1 MSKFLTSFIFAF
13 VFLFTYFIFFSL
25 GGFSMENRN
34 QTLELLVSKVKEK
47 KLQNGLTVLFYPY
60 KREDVVTVKLCVKV
74 GSAYEK
80 ESEAGITHLIEH
92 MIFKGTETKKPEDIV
107 GVIEA
112 LGGYMNAFT
121 SYDYTCYYVAG
132 PSTVAEKALDILS
145 DVVFHPYF
153 DPLELE
159 REKEVVIEEM
169 KMRLDNPFVV
179 LFENLMKASYKKYPY
194 RRPIIGYENTVK
206 SFKREDLLNFLNH
219 FYTPK
224 NMILIVVGNLEEN
237 KLFSLINKYFSF
249 LPKRKLKK
257 VIFPKETYTEE
268 PSLIWIERSVK
279 EGYFAFTLPGA
290 SFRDEDAPYLDLL
303 SEILGGGES
312 SRLYKRLKRDLNLV
326 KTISASSYTP
336 YGPGLFEIYGTAD
349 PQNFKEIIKETLLE
363 LEKIKLLGVSSEE
376 LNKAKT
382 QILSDFVFSSETSEG
397 LSSTLGSFQLVRGS
411 YKDILWYQKK
421 IETATIEDL
430 IRVSKKYFNPQKLVV
445 SFLSEKK
452 LFDNTELKKIISTF
466 GHNIQLPEIFTLN
479 NNLKVILYPQN
490 DIPSVGVTL
499 AFPGGLRFETKETNG
514 VFQALSL
521 LWTRGTKNY
530 TAEELA
536 EKLESIGTTIKG
548 FTGRNTFGLK
558 MLSLSSKLDESL
570 EYFKEI
576 LIYPSFE
583 EKECEKAK
591 PELYS
596 LLLRQQ
602 DQPISLAVNEF
613 LKVLFPDH
621 PYGLN
626 SAGSLEFYQK
636 FTCEDLKTIYK
647 KFVRPERGVLV
658 ITGNFELTS
667 VKEKIKN
674 LFNDWKSETQ
684 ETILEEP
691 EPIFPKNLFTRI
703 EKETFQTQILLGFQ
717 TPGLNA
723 KEKVALEILNSA
735 LSGQNGRLFRILR
748 DEKSLA
754 YSVTS
759 FLIFYPKKSAFV
771 LYIGC
776 SPEKEKSAIT
786 GFWEILEEIK
796 THGLL
801 PEEIER
807 AKNRLIGSLKLELQ
821 SNLSISEEMAIN
833 EVLGLGWNYS
843 LLYENLVKSVT
854 DEDIKN
860 LIETFFKRENAVL
873 FILGKNENRNHK

>member
-1 MSKFLTSFIFAF
+1 
-13 VFLFTYFIFFSL
+13 
-25 GGFSMENRN
+25 METKA

-47 KLQNGLTVLFYPY
+47 RLQNGLTVLFYPY

-74 GSAYEK
+74 GSSYEK

-121 SYDYTCYYVAG
+121 SHDYTCYYVAG
-132 PSTVAEKALDILS
+132 PSAVIEKALDILS

-224 NMILIVVGNLEEN
+224 NMTLIVVGNLEEK
-237 KLFSLINKYFSF
+237 KLFSLINKYFSS

-257 VIFPKETYTEE
+257 VPFPKEPYTEK
-268 PSLIWIERSVK
+268 PSLIWIERPVK

-290 SFRDEDAPYLDLL
+290 SFKDEDAPYLDLL

-312 SRLYKRLKRDLNLV
+312 SRLYIRLKRDLNLV
-326 KTISASSYTP
+326 KSIATSSFTP

-363 LEKIKLLGVSSEE
+363 LEKIKLSGVSNEE

-382 QILSDFVFSSETSEG
+382 QILSDFIFSSETSEG
-397 LSSTLGSFQLVRGS
+397 LSSTLSNFQLVRGS
-411 YKDILWYQKK
+411 YKDVLWYQKK

-452 LFDNTELKKIISTF
+452 LFKEVDLQNLIKSFDPKPS
-466 GHNIQLPEIFTLN
+466 PKIFTLD

-490 DIPSVGVTL
+490 DIPSVGISL
-499 AFPGGLRFETKETNG
+499 AFPGGLRYENKEING
-514 VFQALSL
+514 LFQALTL
-521 LWTRGTKNY
+521 LWTRGTKKY

-536 EKLESIGTTIKG
+536 EKLESIGTTIKS

-570 EYFKEI
+570 EYFKEV
-576 LIYPSFE
+576 LLYPSFE
-583 EKECEKAK
+583 ERECEKAK
-591 PELYS
+591 PELFS

-602 DQPISLAVNEF
+602 DQPVSLAVNEF
-613 LKVLFPDH
+613 IRILFPDH

-636 FTCEDLKTIYK
+636 FTCEDLKTLYK
-647 KFVRPERGVLV
+647 KFVRPEKGVLV

-674 LFNDWKSETQ
+674 LFKDWKSETQ
-684 ETILEEP
+684 ETTLEEP
-691 EPIFPKNLFTRI
+691 EPTFPKNPFTRV

-723 KEKVALEILNSA
+723 KEKVALEVLNSA

-754 YSVTS
+754 YVVTS

-771 LYIGC
+771 LYMGC

-786 GFWEILEEIK
+786 SFWEILEEIK
-796 THGLL
+796 TQGLL

-807 AKNRLIGSLKLELQ
+807 AKNRLIGSQKLDLQ
-821 SNLSISEEMAIN
+821 SNLSISEEMAVN

-843 LLYENLVKSVT
+843 FLYENLVKSVT

>member
-25 GGFSMENRN
+25 GGFSMENMN

-363 LEKIKLLGVSSEE
+363 LEKIKLSGVSSEE

-576 LIYPSFE
+576 LLYPSFE

-843 LLYENLVKSVT
+843 FLYENLVKSVT

-860 LIETFFKRENAVL
+860 LIETFFKRENAVS

>member
-25 GGFSMENRN
+25 GGFSMENRT

-60 KREDVVTVKLCVKV
+60 KRENVVTVKLCVKV

-132 PSTVAEKALDILS
+132 PSTVTEKALDILS

-224 NMILIVVGNLEEN
+224 NMTLIVVGNLEEK
-237 KLFSLINKYFSF
+237 KLFSLINKYFSS
-249 LPKRKLKK
+249 LPKKRLKK
-257 VIFPKETYTEE
+257 VTFPKEPYTEK
-268 PSLIWIERSVK
+268 PYLTWIERPVK

-290 SFRDEDAPYLDLL
+290 SFKDEDAPYLDLL

-312 SRLYKRLKRDLNLV
+312 SRLYKRLKRELNLV
-326 KTISASSYTP
+326 KTISTSSFTP

-363 LEKIKLLGVSSEE
+363 LEKIKLSGVSSEE

-382 QILSDFVFSSETSEG
+382 QILSNFIFSSETSEG

-421 IETATIEDL
+421 IETATVEDL
-430 IRVSKKYFNPQKLVV
+430 IRVSKKYFNLQKLVV

-452 LFDNTELKKIISTF
+452 LFDNTELQKIILTF

-490 DIPSVGVTL
+490 DIPSVGLTL

-514 VFQALSL
+514 IFQALTL

-570 EYFKEI
+570 EYFKEV
-576 LIYPSFE
+576 LLYPSFE

-591 PELYS
+591 PELFS
-596 LLLRQQ
+596 LLLKQQ

-613 LKVLFPDH
+613 LKILFPDH

-636 FTCEDLKTIYK
+636 FACEDLKTIYK

-658 ITGNFELTS
+658 ITGNFELNS

-674 LFNDWKSETQ
+674 LFKDWKSETQ

-691 EPIFPKNLFTRI
+691 EPIFPKNLFTRV

-735 LSGQNGRLFRILR
+735 LSGQNGRLFKILR

-843 LLYENLVKSVT
+843 FLYENLVKSVT

-860 LIETFFKRENAVL
+860 LIESFLKRENAVL

>member
-1 MSKFLTSFIFAF
+1 
-13 VFLFTYFIFFSL
+13 
-25 GGFSMENRN
+25 METKA

-47 KLQNGLTVLFYPY
+47 RLQNGLTVLFYPY

-74 GSAYEK
+74 GSSYEK

-121 SYDYTCYYVAG
+121 SHDYTCYYVAG
-132 PSTVAEKALDILS
+132 PSAVIEKALDILS

-224 NMILIVVGNLEEN
+224 NMTLIVVGNLEEK
-237 KLFSLINKYFSF
+237 KLFSLINKYFSS

-257 VIFPKETYTEE
+257 VPFPKEPYTEK
-268 PSLIWIERSVK
+268 PSLIWIERPVK

-290 SFRDEDAPYLDLL
+290 SFKDEDAPYLDLL

-312 SRLYKRLKRDLNLV
+312 SRLYIRLKRDLNLV
-326 KTISASSYTP
+326 KSIATSSFTP

-363 LEKIKLLGVSSEE
+363 LEKIKLSGVSNEE

-382 QILSDFVFSSETSEG
+382 QILSDFIFSSETSEG
-397 LSSTLGSFQLVRGS
+397 LSSTLSNFQLVRGS
-411 YKDILWYQKK
+411 YKDVLWYQKK

-452 LFDNTELKKIISTF
+452 LFKEVDLQNLIKSFDPKPS
-466 GHNIQLPEIFTLN
+466 PKIFTLD

-490 DIPSVGVTL
+490 DIPSVGITL
-499 AFPGGLRFETKETNG
+499 AFPGGLRYENKEING
-514 VFQALSL
+514 LFQALTL
-521 LWTRGTKNY
+521 LWTRGTKKY

-536 EKLESIGTTIKG
+536 EKLESIGTTIKS

-570 EYFKEI
+570 EYFKEV
-576 LIYPSFE
+576 LLYPSFE
-583 EKECEKAK
+583 ERECEKAK
-591 PELYS
+591 PELFS

-602 DQPISLAVNEF
+602 DQPVSLAVNEF
-613 LKVLFPDH
+613 IRILFPDH

-636 FTCEDLKTIYK
+636 FTCEDLKTLYK
-647 KFVRPERGVLV
+647 KFVRPEKGVLV

-674 LFNDWKSETQ
+674 LFKDWKSETQ
-684 ETILEEP
+684 ETTLEEP
-691 EPIFPKNLFTRI
+691 EPTFPKNPFTRV

-723 KEKVALEILNSA
+723 KEKVALEVLNSA

-754 YSVTS
+754 YVVTS

-771 LYIGC
+771 LYMGC
-776 SPEKEKSAIT
+776 SPEKEKSAIS

-796 THGLL
+796 TQGLL

-807 AKNRLIGSLKLELQ
+807 AKNRLIGSQKLDLQ
-821 SNLSISEEMAIN
+821 SNLSISEEMAVN

-843 LLYENLVKSVT
+843 FLYENLVKSVT

>member
-1 MSKFLTSFIFAF
+1 
-13 VFLFTYFIFFSL
+13 
-25 GGFSMENRN
+25 MEIKA
-34 QTLELLVSKVKEK
+34 QPLELLVSKVKEK
-47 KLQNGLTVLFYPY
+47 NLQNGLTVLFYPY
-60 KREDVVTVKLCVKV
+60 EREDVVTVKLCVKV
-74 GSAYEK
+74 GSSYEK

-132 PSTVAEKALDILS
+132 PSTITEKALDILS

-153 DPLELE
+153 DPVELE

-169 KMRLDNPFVV
+169 KMRLDNPFTV
-179 LFENLMKASYKKYPY
+179 LFENVMKASYKKYPY

-206 SFKREDLLNFLNH
+206 SFKRDDLLNFLNH

-224 NMILIVVGNLEEN
+224 NMTLIIVGNLEEK
-237 KLFSLINKYFSF
+237 KLFSLINKYFSS

-257 VIFPKETYTEE
+257 VPFPKEPYTEK
-268 PSLIWIERSVK
+268 PSLLWIERPVK

-290 SFRDEDAPYLDLL
+290 SFKDEDAPYLDLL
-303 SEILGGGES
+303 SEILGEGES
-312 SRLYKRLKRDLNLV
+312 SRLYLRLKRDLNLV
-326 KTISASSYTP
+326 KTISTSSFTP
-336 YGPGLFEIYGTAD
+336 YGPGLFGIYGTAD
-349 PQNFKEIIKETLLE
+349 PQNFKEIIKVVLLE
-363 LEKIKLLGVSSEE
+363 LEKIKLSGVSNEE

-382 QILSDFVFSSETSEG
+382 QILSDFIFSSETSEG
-397 LSSTLGSFQLVRGS
+397 LSSTLGSFQLIRGS

-421 IETATIEDL
+421 IETATVEDM
-430 IRVSKKYFNPQKLVV
+430 IKVSKKYFNPQRLVV

-452 LFDNTELKKIISTF
+452 LFNEVDLQKIIKNLDPKPSP
-466 GHNIQLPEIFTLN
+466 QIFTLE

-490 DIPSVGVTL
+490 DIPSVGITL
-499 AFPGGLRFETKETNG
+499 AFPGGIRFENKETNG
-514 VFQALSL
+514 LFQALTL

-558 MLSLSSKLDESL
+558 VLSLSSKLDESL

-576 LIYPSFE
+576 LINPSFE
-583 EKECEKAK
+583 ERECEKAK
-591 PELYS
+591 SELFS

-602 DQPISLAVNEF
+602 DQPVSLAVNEF
-613 LKVLFPDH
+613 LKILFPDH

-647 KFVRPERGVLV
+647 KFVKPDKGVLV
-658 ITGNFELTS
+658 ITGNFEPTS
-667 VKEKIKN
+667 VKEKIKD
-674 LFNDWKSETQ
+674 LFKDWKSETQ
-684 ETILEEP
+684 ETTLEEP
-691 EPIFPKNLFTRI
+691 EPPFPKNPFTRV
-703 EKETFQTQILLGFQ
+703 EKETFQNQILLGFQ

-723 KEKVALEILNSA
+723 KEKVALEVLKSA

-754 YSVTS
+754 YVVTS

-771 LYIGC
+771 LYMGC
-776 SPEKEKSAIT
+776 SPEKEKLAIS

-796 THGLL
+796 TQGLSSK
-801 PEEIER
+801 EIER
-807 AKNRLIGSLKLELQ
+807 AKNRLIGSQKLNLQ
-821 SNLSISEEMAIN
+821 SNLSISEEMAVN

-843 LLYENLVKSVT
+843 FLYENLVKSIK
-854 DEDIKN
+854 DADIKN
-860 LIETFFKRENAVL
+860 LIETFFKKENAVL
-873 FILGKNENRNHK
+873 FILGKNEDRNNK

>member
-1 MSKFLTSFIFAF
+1 
-13 VFLFTYFIFFSL
+13 
-25 GGFSMENRN
+25 METKA

-47 KLQNGLTVLFYPY
+47 RLQNGLTVLFYPY

-74 GSAYEK
+74 GSSYEK

-121 SYDYTCYYVAG
+121 SHDYTCYYVAG
-132 PSTVAEKALDILS
+132 PSAVIEKALDILS

-224 NMILIVVGNLEEN
+224 NMTLIVVGNLEEK
-237 KLFSLINKYFSF
+237 KLFSLINKYFSS

-257 VIFPKETYTEE
+257 VPFPKEPYTEK
-268 PSLIWIERSVK
+268 PSLIWIERPVK

-290 SFRDEDAPYLDLL
+290 SFKDEDAPYLDLL

-326 KTISASSYTP
+326 KSIATSSFTP

-363 LEKIKLLGVSSEE
+363 LEKIKLSGISSEE

-382 QILSDFVFSSETSEG
+382 QILSDFIFSSETSEG
-397 LSSTLGSFQLVRGS
+397 LSSTLSNFQLVRGS
-411 YKDILWYQKK
+411 YKDVLWYQKK

-452 LFDNTELKKIISTF
+452 LFKEVDLQNLIKSFDPKPS
-466 GHNIQLPEIFTLN
+466 PKIFTLD

-490 DIPSVGVTL
+490 DIPSVGITL
-499 AFPGGLRFETKETNG
+499 AFPGGLRYENKEING
-514 VFQALSL
+514 LFQALTL
-521 LWTRGTKNY
+521 LWTRGTKKY

-536 EKLESIGTTIKG
+536 EKLESIGTTIKS

-570 EYFKEI
+570 EYFKEV
-576 LIYPSFE
+576 LLYPSFE
-583 EKECEKAK
+583 ERECEKAK
-591 PELYS
+591 PELFS

-602 DQPISLAVNEF
+602 DQPVSLAVNEF
-613 LKVLFPDH
+613 IKLLFPDH

-636 FTCEDLKTIYK
+636 FTCEDLKTLYK
-647 KFVRPERGVLV
+647 KFVRPEKGVLV

-674 LFNDWKSETQ
+674 LFKDWKSETQ
-684 ETILEEP
+684 DTTLEEP
-691 EPIFPKNLFTRI
+691 EPTFPKNPFTRV

-723 KEKVALEILNSA
+723 KEKVALEVLNSA

-754 YSVTS
+754 YVVTS

-771 LYIGC
+771 LYMGC
-776 SPEKEKSAIT
+776 SPEKEKSAIS

-796 THGLL
+796 TKGLL

-807 AKNRLIGSLKLELQ
+807 AKNRLIGNQKLDLQ
-821 SNLSISEEMAIN
+821 SNLSISEEIAVN

-843 LLYENLVKSVT
+843 FLYENLVKSVT

>member
-1 MSKFLTSFIFAF
+1 
-13 VFLFTYFIFFSL
+13 
-25 GGFSMENRN
+25 METKA

-47 KLQNGLTVLFYPY
+47 RLQNGLTVLFYPY

-74 GSAYEK
+74 GSSYEK

-121 SYDYTCYYVAG
+121 SHDYTCYYVAG
-132 PSTVAEKALDILS
+132 PSAVIEKALDILS

-224 NMILIVVGNLEEN
+224 NMTLIVVGNLEEK
-237 KLFSLINKYFSF
+237 KLFSLINKYFSS

-257 VIFPKETYTEE
+257 VPFPKEPYTEK
-268 PSLIWIERSVK
+268 PSLIWIERPVK

-290 SFRDEDAPYLDLL
+290 SFKDEDAPYLDLL

-312 SRLYKRLKRDLNLV
+312 SRLYIRLKRDLNLV
-326 KTISASSYTP
+326 KSIATSSFTP

-363 LEKIKLLGVSSEE
+363 LEKIKLSGVSNEE

-382 QILSDFVFSSETSEG
+382 QILSDFIFSSETSEG
-397 LSSTLGSFQLVRGS
+397 LSSTLSNFQLVRGS
-411 YKDILWYQKK
+411 YKDVLWYQKK

-452 LFDNTELKKIISTF
+452 LFKEVDLQNLIKSFDPKPS
-466 GHNIQLPEIFTLN
+466 PKIFTLD

-490 DIPSVGVTL
+490 DIPSVGITL
-499 AFPGGLRFETKETNG
+499 AFPGGLRYENKEING
-514 VFQALSL
+514 LFQALTL

-570 EYFKEI
+570 EYFKEV
-576 LIYPSFE
+576 LLYPSFE
-583 EKECEKAK
+583 ERECEKAK
-591 PELYS
+591 PELFS

-602 DQPISLAVNEF
+602 DQPVSLAVNEF
-613 LKVLFPDH
+613 IRILFPDH

-636 FTCEDLKTIYK
+636 FTCEDLKTLYK
-647 KFVRPERGVLV
+647 KFVRPEKGVLV

-674 LFNDWKSETQ
+674 LFKDWKSETQ
-684 ETILEEP
+684 ETTLEEP
-691 EPIFPKNLFTRI
+691 EPTFPKNPFTRV

-723 KEKVALEILNSA
+723 KEKVALEVLNSA

-754 YSVTS
+754 YVVTS

-771 LYIGC
+771 LYMGC
-776 SPEKEKSAIT
+776 SPEKEKSAIS

-796 THGLL
+796 TQGLL

-807 AKNRLIGSLKLELQ
+807 AKNRLIGSQKLDLQ
-821 SNLSISEEMAIN
+821 SNLSISEEMAVN

-843 LLYENLVKSVT
+843 FLYENLVKSVT

>member
-1 MSKFLTSFIFAF
+1 
-13 VFLFTYFIFFSL
+13 
-25 GGFSMENRN
+25 METKA

-47 KLQNGLTVLFYPY
+47 RLQNGLTVLFYPY

-74 GSAYEK
+74 GSSYEK

-121 SYDYTCYYVAG
+121 SHDYTCYYVAG
-132 PSTVAEKALDILS
+132 PSAVIEKALDILS

-179 LFENLMKASYKKYPY
+179 LFENLMEASYKKYPY

-224 NMILIVVGNLEEN
+224 NMTLIVVGNLEEK
-237 KLFSLINKYFSF
+237 KLFSLINKYFSS

-257 VIFPKETYTEE
+257 VPFPMEPYTEK
-268 PSLIWIERSVK
+268 PSLIWIERPVK

-290 SFRDEDAPYLDLL
+290 SFKDEDAPYLDLL

-312 SRLYKRLKRDLNLV
+312 SRLYIRLKRDLNLV
-326 KTISASSYTP
+326 KSIATSSFTP

-363 LEKIKLLGVSSEE
+363 LEKIKLSGVSNEE

-382 QILSDFVFSSETSEG
+382 QILSDFIFSSETSEG
-397 LSSTLGSFQLVRGS
+397 LSSTLSNFQLVRGS
-411 YKDILWYQKK
+411 YKDVLWYQKK

-452 LFDNTELKKIISTF
+452 LFKEVDLQNLIKSFDPKPS
-466 GHNIQLPEIFTLN
+466 PKIFTLD

-490 DIPSVGVTL
+490 DIPSVGITL
-499 AFPGGLRFETKETNG
+499 AFPGGLRYENKEING
-514 VFQALSL
+514 LFQALTL
-521 LWTRGTKNY
+521 LWTRGTKKY

-536 EKLESIGTTIKG
+536 EKLESIGTTIKS

-570 EYFKEI
+570 EYFKEV
-576 LIYPSFE
+576 LLYPSFE
-583 EKECEKAK
+583 ERECEKAK
-591 PELYS
+591 PELFS

-602 DQPISLAVNEF
+602 DQPVSLAVNEF
-613 LKVLFPDH
+613 IKILFPDH

-636 FTCEDLKTIYK
+636 FTCEDLKTLYK
-647 KFVRPERGVLV
+647 KFVRPEKGVLV

-674 LFNDWKSETQ
+674 LFKDWKSETQ
-684 ETILEEP
+684 ETTLEEP
-691 EPIFPKNLFTRI
+691 EPTFPKNPFTRV

-723 KEKVALEILNSA
+723 KEKVALEVLNSA

-754 YSVTS
+754 YVVTS

-771 LYIGC
+771 LYMGC
-776 SPEKEKSAIT
+776 SPEKEKSAIS

-796 THGLL
+796 TQGLL

-807 AKNRLIGSLKLELQ
+807 AKNRLIGSQKLDLQ
-821 SNLSISEEMAIN
+821 SNLSISEEMAVN

-843 LLYENLVKSVT
+843 FLYENLVKSVT

>member
-1 MSKFLTSFIFAF
+1 
-13 VFLFTYFIFFSL
+13 
-25 GGFSMENRN
+25 METKA

-47 KLQNGLTVLFYPY
+47 RLQNGLTVLFYPY

-74 GSAYEK
+74 GSSYEK

-121 SYDYTCYYVAG
+121 SHDYTCYYVAG
-132 PSTVAEKALDILS
+132 PSAVIEKALDILS

-224 NMILIVVGNLEEN
+224 NMTLIVVGNLEEK
-237 KLFSLINKYFSF
+237 KLFSLINKYFSS

-257 VIFPKETYTEE
+257 VPFPKEPYTEK
-268 PSLIWIERSVK
+268 PSLIWIERPVK

-290 SFRDEDAPYLDLL
+290 SFKDEDAPYLDLL

-312 SRLYKRLKRDLNLV
+312 SRLYIRLKRDLNLV
-326 KTISASSYTP
+326 KSIATSSFTP

-363 LEKIKLLGVSSEE
+363 LEKIKLSGVSNEE

-382 QILSDFVFSSETSEG
+382 QILSDFIFSSETSEG
-397 LSSTLGSFQLVRGS
+397 LSSTLSNFQLVRGS
-411 YKDILWYQKK
+411 YKDVLWYQKK

-452 LFDNTELKKIISTF
+452 LFKEVDLQNLIKSFDPKPS
-466 GHNIQLPEIFTLN
+466 PKIFTLD
-479 NNLKVILYPQN
+479 NNLKVILYSQN
-490 DIPSVGVTL
+490 DIPSVGITL
-499 AFPGGLRFETKETNG
+499 AFPGGLRYENKEING
-514 VFQALSL
+514 LFQALTL
-521 LWTRGTKNY
+521 LWTRGTKKY

-536 EKLESIGTTIKG
+536 EKLESIGTTIKS

-570 EYFKEI
+570 EYFKEV
-576 LIYPSFE
+576 LLYPSFE
-583 EKECEKAK
+583 ERECEKAK
-591 PELYS
+591 PELFS

-602 DQPISLAVNEF
+602 DQPVSLAVNEF
-613 LKVLFPDH
+613 IRILFPDH

-636 FTCEDLKTIYK
+636 FTCEDLKTLYK
-647 KFVRPERGVLV
+647 KFVRPEKGVLV

-674 LFNDWKSETQ
+674 LFKDWKSETQ
-684 ETILEEP
+684 ETTLEEP
-691 EPIFPKNLFTRI
+691 EPTFPKNPFTRV

-723 KEKVALEILNSA
+723 KEKVALEVLNSA

-754 YSVTS
+754 YVVTS

-771 LYIGC
+771 LYMGC
-776 SPEKEKSAIT
+776 SPEKEKSAIS

-796 THGLL
+796 TKGLL

-807 AKNRLIGSLKLELQ
+807 AKNRLIGSQKLDLQ
-821 SNLSISEEMAIN
+821 SNLSISEEMAVN

-843 LLYENLVKSVT
+843 FLYENLVKSVT

>member
-1 MSKFLTSFIFAF
+1 MSKFLTSFIFA

-132 PSTVAEKALDILS
+132 PSIVAEKALDILS

-237 KLFSLINKYFSF
+237 KLFSLINKYFSS

-257 VIFPKETYTEE
+257 VIFPKEPYTEE
-268 PSLIWIERSVK
+268 PSLIWIERPVK

-326 KTISASSYTP
+326 KTISTSSYTP

-363 LEKIKLLGVSSEE
+363 LEKIKLSGVSSEE

-576 LIYPSFE
+576 LLYPSFE

-674 LFNDWKSETQ
+674 FFNDWKSETQ

-860 LIETFFKRENAVL
+860 LIKTFFKRENAVL
-873 FILGKNENRNHK
+873 FILGKNENRNYK

>member
-1 MSKFLTSFIFAF
+1 
-13 VFLFTYFIFFSL
+13 
-25 GGFSMENRN
+25 METKA

-47 KLQNGLTVLFYPY
+47 RLQNGLTVLFYPY

-74 GSAYEK
+74 GSSYEK

-121 SYDYTCYYVAG
+121 SHDYTCYYVAG
-132 PSTVAEKALDILS
+132 PSAVIEKALDILS

-224 NMILIVVGNLEEN
+224 NMTLIVVGNLEEK
-237 KLFSLINKYFSF
+237 KLFSLINKYFSS

-257 VIFPKETYTEE
+257 VPFPKEPYTEK
-268 PSLIWIERSVK
+268 PSLTWIERPVK

-290 SFRDEDAPYLDLL
+290 SFKDEDAPYLDLL

-326 KTISASSYTP
+326 KSIATSSFTP

-363 LEKIKLLGVSSEE
+363 LEKIKLSGISSEE

-382 QILSDFVFSSETSEG
+382 QILSDFIFSSETSEG
-397 LSSTLGSFQLVRGS
+397 LSSTLSNFQLVRGS
-411 YKDILWYQKK
+411 YKDVLWYQKK

-452 LFDNTELKKIISTF
+452 LFKEVDLQNLIKSFDPKPS
-466 GHNIQLPEIFTLN
+466 PKIFTLD

-490 DIPSVGVTL
+490 DIPSVGITL
-499 AFPGGLRFETKETNG
+499 AFPGGLRYENKEING
-514 VFQALSL
+514 LFQALTL
-521 LWTRGTKNY
+521 LWTRGTKKY

-536 EKLESIGTTIKG
+536 EKLESIGTTIKS

-570 EYFKEI
+570 EYFKEV
-576 LIYPSFE
+576 LLYPSFE
-583 EKECEKAK
+583 ERECEKAK
-591 PELYS
+591 PELFS

-602 DQPISLAVNEF
+602 DQPVSLAVNEF
-613 LKVLFPDH
+613 IKLLFPDH

-636 FTCEDLKTIYK
+636 FTCEDLKTLYK
-647 KFVRPERGVLV
+647 KFVRPEKGVLV

-674 LFNDWKSETQ
+674 LFKDWKSETQ
-684 ETILEEP
+684 DTTLEEP
-691 EPIFPKNLFTRI
+691 EPTFPKNPFTRV

-723 KEKVALEILNSA
+723 KEKVALEVLNSA

-754 YSVTS
+754 YVVTS

-771 LYIGC
+771 LYMGC
-776 SPEKEKSAIT
+776 SPEKEKSAIS

-796 THGLL
+796 TKGLL

-807 AKNRLIGSLKLELQ
+807 AKNRLIGNQKLDLQ
-821 SNLSISEEMAIN
+821 SNLSISEEIAVN

-843 LLYENLVKSVT
+843 FLYENLVKSVT

>member
-1 MSKFLTSFIFAF
+1 
-13 VFLFTYFIFFSL
+13 
-25 GGFSMENRN
+25 METKA

-47 KLQNGLTVLFYPY
+47 RLQNGLTVLFYPY

-74 GSAYEK
+74 GSSYEK

-121 SYDYTCYYVAG
+121 SHDYTCYYVAG
-132 PSTVAEKALDILS
+132 PSAVIEKALDILS

-179 LFENLMKASYKKYPY
+179 LFENLMEASYKKYPY

-224 NMILIVVGNLEEN
+224 NMTLIVVGNLEEK
-237 KLFSLINKYFSF
+237 KLFSLINKYFSS

-257 VIFPKETYTEE
+257 VPFPKEPYTEK
-268 PSLIWIERSVK
+268 PSLTWIERPVK

-290 SFRDEDAPYLDLL
+290 SFKDEDAPYLDLL

-326 KTISASSYTP
+326 KSIATSSFTP

-363 LEKIKLLGVSSEE
+363 LEKIKLSGVSNEE

-382 QILSDFVFSSETSEG
+382 QILSDFIFSSETSEG
-397 LSSTLGSFQLVRGS
+397 LSSTLSNFQLVRGS
-411 YKDILWYQKK
+411 YKDVLWYQKK

-452 LFDNTELKKIISTF
+452 LFKEVDLQNLIKSFDPKPS
-466 GHNIQLPEIFTLN
+466 PKIFTLD

-490 DIPSVGVTL
+490 DIPSVGITL
-499 AFPGGLRFETKETNG
+499 AFPGGLRYENKEING
-514 VFQALSL
+514 LFQALTL
-521 LWTRGTKNY
+521 LWTRGTKKY

-536 EKLESIGTTIKG
+536 EKLESIGTTIKS

-570 EYFKEI
+570 EYFKEV
-576 LIYPSFE
+576 LLYPSFE
-583 EKECEKAK
+583 ERECEKAK
-591 PELYS
+591 PELFS

-602 DQPISLAVNEF
+602 DQPVSLAVNEF
-613 LKVLFPDH
+613 IKLLFPDH

-636 FTCEDLKTIYK
+636 FTCEDLKTLYK
-647 KFVRPERGVLV
+647 KFVRPEKGVLV

-674 LFNDWKSETQ
+674 LFKDWKSETQ
-684 ETILEEP
+684 ETTLEEP
-691 EPIFPKNLFTRI
+691 EPTFPKNPFTRV

-723 KEKVALEILNSA
+723 KEKVALEVLNSA

-754 YSVTS
+754 YVVTS

-807 AKNRLIGSLKLELQ
+807 AKNRLIGNQKLDLQ

-843 LLYENLVKSVT
+843 FLYENLVKSVT